1 VTLPH
6 VFNSVDEIQAARGQV
21 FGPTDWLVV
30 DQARID
36 MFADATGDHQWIHV
50 DPVRAKDGPYGVTI
64 AHGLLT
70 LSLTNL
76 FLPQLIEVRGISM
89 GLNYGLNKVRFPA
102 VVPAG
107 SRIRGKGELIS
118 VERQPSGGVQSI
130 MRVTVEVEGS
140 AKPACVAE
148 SISLWYAG

>member
-1 VTLPH
+1 VAH
-6 VFNSVDEIQAARGQV
+6 VFTSPHDLAAALGQS
-21 FGPTDWLVV
+21 FGPTDWLTI

-50 DPVRAKDGPYGVTI
+50 DVERAKTGPFGATI
-64 AHGLLT
+64 AHGYLT
-70 LSLTNL
+70 LSLVNL

-107 SRIRGKGELIS
+107 SRVRGKGELIS
-118 VERQPSGGVQSI
+118 VVTTKSGGIESI
-130 MRVTVEVEGS
+130 MRVTVEIEGA
-140 AKPACVAE
+140 AKPACIAE
-148 SISLWYAG
+148 AISLWYAG

>member
-1 VTLPH
+1 MAH
-6 VFNSVDEIQAARGQV
+6 VFTSPHDLAAALGQS
-21 FGPTDWLVV
+21 FGPTDWLTI

-50 DPVRAKDGPYGVTI
+50 DVERAKTGPFGATI
-64 AHGLLT
+64 AHGYLT
-70 LSLTNL
+70 LSLVNL

-107 SRIRGKGELIS
+107 SRVRGKGELIS
-118 VERQPSGGVQSI
+118 VVTTKSGGIESI
-130 MRVTVEVEGS
+130 MRVTVEIEGA
-140 AKPACVAE
+140 AKPACIAE
-148 SISLWYAG
+148 AISLWYAG